1 MDVCVPAV
9 LPHRRYSSTIATL
22 FTALLSAAL
31 FGHSLTL
38 NFCIGVSIVGI
49 SMHQFFSQGPPPP
62 RPPSSSRARAVRC
75 FWPTATPSDP
85 SLPPACYTSLQP
97 PYKHPSHVLCT
108 QFLQSLRASIPM

>member
-62 RPPSSSRARAVRC
+62 APPPPPVRAQSVASGRPQRPLTHRC
-75 FWPTATPSDP
+75 RLPAIRVC
-85 SLPPACYTSLQP
+85 SLPTNTHHMYCVRSFFSL
-97 PYKHPSHVLCT
+97 
-108 QFLQSLRASIPM
+108 